1 MDLNFSARIHNV
13 RLTGM
18 LCLKTY
24 LFCRLSGEVGNGKS
38 EADLEQASGGATET
52 IAENID
58 GKNDTIPAKE
68 MDNEN
73 EEEKKSGNGSDQE
86 GKQDNVD
93 GGSKEIDGDEGGSI
107 LDEQQ
112 SAVPT
117 ADSEEDLAS
126 PEPSDSENSNK
137 QNESEK
143 GTITL

>member
-1 MDLNFSARIHNV
+1 M
-13 RLTGM
+13 
-18 LCLKTY
+18 
-24 LFCRLSGEVGNGKS
+24 SGEVGNGKS
-38 EADLEQASGGATET
+38 EADLEQASGGATEI

-73 EEEKKSGNGSDQE
+73 KEEKKSGNGSDQE
-86 GKQDNVD
+86 GKEEGDNVDGGNVD
-93 GGSKEIDGDEGGSI
+93 GGSKEIDGDEVGNI

-117 ADSEEDLAS
+117 ADNAEDMAS

-143 GTITL
+143 GTISFHGLCLPR

>member
-1 MDLNFSARIHNV
+1 
-13 RLTGM
+13 
-18 LCLKTY
+18 
-24 LFCRLSGEVGNGKS
+24 LSGEVGNGKS
-38 EADLEQASGGATET
+38 EADLEQASGGATEI

-73 EEEKKSGNGSDQE
+73 KEEKKSGNGSDQE
-86 GKQDNVD
+86 GKEEGDNVDGGNVD
-93 GGSKEIDGDEGGSI
+93 GGSKEIDGDEVGNI

-117 ADSEEDLAS
+117 ADNAEDMAS

-143 GTITL
+143 GTISFHGLCLPR

>member
-1 MDLNFSARIHNV
+1 
-13 RLTGM
+13 M

-38 EADLEQASGGATET
+38 EADLEQASGGATEI

-73 EEEKKSGNGSDQE
+73 KEERKSGNGSDQE

-117 ADSEEDLAS
+117 ADNEEDLAS

>member
-1 MDLNFSARIHNV
+1 M
-13 RLTGM
+13 
-18 LCLKTY
+18 
-24 LFCRLSGEVGNGKS
+24 SGEVGNGKS

-73 EEEKKSGNGSDQE
+73 KEEKKSGNGSDQE
-86 GKQDNVD
+86 GKEEGDNVDGGNVD
-93 GGSKEIDGDEGGSI
+93 GGSKEIDGDEVGNI

-117 ADSEEDLAS
+117 ADNAEDMAS

-143 GTITL
+143 GTISFHGLCLPR

>member
-1 MDLNFSARIHNV
+1 
-13 RLTGM
+13 M
-18 LCLKTY
+18 LCTY
-24 LFCRLSGEVGNGKS
+24 LFCRLSEEVGNGKS

-73 EEEKKSGNGSDQE
+73 KEKKMSGNGSDRE
-86 GKQDNVD
+86 GKEEGDNVD

-117 ADSEEDLAS
+117 ADNEEDMTS
-126 PEPSDSENSNK
+126 PEPSDSENSSK

>member
-1 MDLNFSARIHNV
+1 
-13 RLTGM
+13 M

-38 EADLEQASGGATET
+38 EADLEQASGGATEI
-52 IAENID
+52 IAESID
-58 GKNDTIPAKE
+58 SKNDTIPAKE

-73 EEEKKSGNGSDQE
+73 KEEKKSGNGSDQE
-86 GKQDNVD
+86 GKEEGDNVD
-93 GGSKEIDGDEGGSI
+93 GGSKEIDGDEVGNI
-107 LDEQQ
+107 LGEQQ

-117 ADSEEDLAS
+117 ADNEEDMAS
-126 PEPSDSENSNK
+126 SEPSDSENSSK